1 MRMCDSANIYRLGTT
16 ENSGVGRSL
25 KVGGGGGGGGGA
37 NYDGCEGLI
46 NNLGRY
52 SNS

>member
-16 ENSGVGRSL
+16 ENSGIGRSL
-25 KVGGGGGGGGGA
+25 KVGGGGGGP

>member
-1 MRMCDSANIYRLGTT
+1 MRNKNSTSTFSDLT
-16 ENSGVGRSL
+16 SGVGRSL
-25 KVGGGGGGGGGA
+25 KVGGGGGGGGA